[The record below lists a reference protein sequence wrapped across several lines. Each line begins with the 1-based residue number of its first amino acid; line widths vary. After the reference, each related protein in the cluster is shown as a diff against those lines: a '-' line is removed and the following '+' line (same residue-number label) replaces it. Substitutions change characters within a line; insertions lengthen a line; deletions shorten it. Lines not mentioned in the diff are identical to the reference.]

1 MVGFWLSL
9 LALPHPPYGQ
19 MREKSLARASNK
31 FLSPTFESLLAL
43 PHPSFEP
50 VG

>member
-31 FLSPTFESLLAL
+31 FLSRWSSLLAH
-43 PHPSFEP
+43 PHPPFEP
-50 VG
+50 VR